1 MLVAL
6 SRVMRNT
13 LRVKLIALVP
23 FATAWAFG
31 ACSSR
36 SASGDIAAG
45 SSAAA
50 IDRGR
55 ALATFGGCHDCHTP
69 KRMTPAG
76 PMLDSMR
83 LLSGHPAG
91 DQVPPMHHA
100 ALVDSAWA
108 IAATVDMTAWIGPWG
123 ETFAA
128 NLTPDATGLAGWTA
142 DQFIQTMRT
151 GRRAGTGRALLPPM
165 PWQNL
170 TALSDDDLR
179 ALFAYLQSLKPV
191 SNTVPPARVAVTTA
205 RR

>member
-1 MLVAL
+1 MRNVKIIPLVA
-6 SRVMRNT
+6 
-13 LRVKLIALVP
+13 
-23 FATAWAFG
+23 FATALALG

-36 SASGDIAAG
+36 SASGDVAVGA
-45 SSAAA
+45 SAAT

-55 ALATFGGCHDCHTP
+55 ALATFGGCNDCHTP
-69 KRMTPAG
+69 KLLTTAG
-76 PMLDSMR
+76 PTLDSTR

-91 DQVPPMHHA
+91 EPIPPMVQEGLA
-100 ALVDSAWA
+100 ANGWT
-108 IAATVDMTAWIGPWG
+108 IAAAADMTVWIGPWG

-151 GRRAGTGRALLPPM
+151 GRHSGTGRALLPPM

-191 SNTVPPARVAVTTA
+191 SNTVPPARPAVTTA
-205 RR
+205 HR

>member
-1 MLVAL
+1 
-6 SRVMRNT
+6 MRNI
-13 LRVKLIALVP
+13 LRAKIIPLVV
-23 FATAWAFG
+23 FATAWTLG

-36 SASGDIAAG
+36 SASGDIAVGA
-45 SSAAA
+45 STAA

-69 KRMTPAG
+69 KRMTSAG
-76 PMLDSMR
+76 PILDSTR

-91 DQVPPMHHA
+91 DIPPMDHG
-100 ALVDSAWA
+100 ALADSAWP
-108 IAATVDMTAWIGPWG
+108 IAATADMTAWKGPWG

-191 SNTVPPARVAVTTA
+191 SNTVPQARAAVTTA

>member
-1 MLVAL
+1 
-6 SRVMRNT
+6 MRNA
-13 LRVKLIALVP
+13 LRAKHIP
-23 FATAWAFG
+23 FVAFAGAWGLG

-36 SASGDIAAG
+36 KASGDVAVG

-55 ALATFGGCHDCHTP
+55 ALAIFGGCHDCHSP
-69 KRMTPAG
+69 KLMSTAG
-76 PMLDSMR
+76 PTLDSTR
-83 LLSGHPAG
+83 LLSGHPSG
-91 DQVPPMHHA
+91 ERTPPMGQGGLA
-100 ALVDSAWA
+100 ASGWA
-108 IAATVDMTAWIGPWG
+108 IAATADMTVWIGPWG

-128 NLTPDATGLAGWTA
+128 NLTPDASGLAGWTA

-151 GRRAGTGRALLPPM
+151 GRHSGTGRALLPPM
-165 PWQNL
+165 PWQNA

-191 SNTVPPARVAVTTA
+191 SNTVPAPRAAVTTA